1 MMKKNTFKKMATI
14 TVLGLTAFGLVACGN
29 SKKASDGLSK
39 VKDAGKLTVATASG
53 YAPYEFIDMKT
64 DPKKIIGV
72 DMAFSQKLADKLG
85 VKLDVKDMQ
94 FSSILGSVTGGKV
107 DMAIAGMTETEER
120 AKSVDFSDPYVIN
133 ENVTVVRA
141 GDENKW
147 TKQSDFE
154 SLKLVVQKATTQE
167 NVVKDFYKPKQMVS
181 LDTVPEMMM
190 NLKENKVDATV
201 IEASVAKSI
210 IAKDSSFAIAK
221 YELPKKYRYVNT
233 AIAVEKGNKTLLA
246 EINKMVKECKDN
258 GDFAKWFEKYDKIAA
273 ESGN

>member
-1 MMKKNTFKKMATI
+1 MKKTTLKKMATL

-29 SKKASDGLSK
+29 SKKSADGLTK

-107 DMAIAGMTETEER
+107 DMAIAGMTQTEER
-120 AKSVDFSDPYVIN
+120 SKSVDFSDPYVVN

-141 GDENKW
+141 GDQDKW
-147 TKQSDFE
+147 TKQSDL
-154 SLKLVVQKATTQE
+154 SHSKWLCKKRQHKKLLLKISTNQ
-167 NVVKDFYKPKQMVS
+167 
-181 LDTVPEMMM
+181 
-190 NLKENKVDATV
+190 NKWYH
-201 IEASVAKSI
+201 SI
-210 IAKDSSFAIAK
+210 QF
-221 YELPKKYRYVNT
+221 LR
-233 AIAVEKGNKTLLA
+233 
-246 EINKMVKECKDN
+246 
-258 GDFAKWFEKYDKIAA
+258 
-273 ESGN
+273 

>member
-1 MMKKNTFKKMATI
+1 
-14 TVLGLTAFGLVACGN
+14 
-29 SKKASDGLSK
+29 
-39 VKDAGKLTVATASG
+39 
-53 YAPYEFIDMKT
+53 
-64 DPKKIIGV
+64 
-72 DMAFSQKLADKLG
+72 
-85 VKLDVKDMQ
+85 
-94 FSSILGSVTGGKV
+94 
-107 DMAIAGMTETEER
+107 MTQTEER
-120 AKSVDFSDPYVIN
+120 SKSVDFSDPYVVN

-141 GDENKW
+141 GDQDKW

-154 SLKLVVQKATTQE
+154 SLKMVVQKATTQE
-167 NVVKDFYKPKQMVS
+167 TVVKDFYKPKQMVS

-210 IAKDSSFAIAK
+210 IAKDSSFAIAN

>member
-1 MMKKNTFKKMATI
+1 MKKTTLKKMATL

-29 SKKASDGLSK
+29 SKKSADGLTK

-107 DMAIAGMTETEER
+107 DMAIAGMTQTEER
-120 AKSVDFSDPYVIN
+120 SKSVDFSDPYVVN

-141 GDENKW
+141 GDQDKW

-154 SLKLVVQKATTQE
+154 SLKMVVQKATTQE
-167 NVVKDFYKPKQMVS
+167 TVVKDFHKPKQMVS

-210 IAKDSSFAIAK
+210 IAKDSSFAIAN

>member
-1 MMKKNTFKKMATI
+1 MKKTTLKKMATL

-29 SKKASDGLSK
+29 SKKSADGLTK

-107 DMAIAGMTETEER
+107 DMAIAGMTQTEER
-120 AKSVDFSDPYVIN
+120 SKSVDFSDPYVVN

-141 GDENKW
+141 GDQDKW

-154 SLKLVVQKATTQE
+154 SLKMVVQKATFQE
-167 NVVKDFYKPKQMVS
+167 TVVKDFYKPKQMVS

-210 IAKDSSFAIAK
+210 IAKDSSFAIAN

>member
-1 MMKKNTFKKMATI
+1 MKKTTLKKMATL

-29 SKKASDGLSK
+29 SKKSADGLTK

-85 VKLDVKDMQ
+85 VKLQ

-107 DMAIAGMTETEER
+107 DMAIAGMTQTEER
-120 AKSVDFSDPYVIN
+120 SKSVDFSDPYVVN

-141 GDENKW
+141 GDQDKW

-154 SLKLVVQKATTQE
+154 SLKMVVQKATTQE
-167 NVVKDFYKPKQMVS
+167 TVVKDFYKPKQMVS

-210 IAKDSSFAIAK
+210 IAKDSSFAIAN

>member
-1 MMKKNTFKKMATI
+1 MKKTTLKKMATL

-29 SKKASDGLSK
+29 SKKSADGLTK

-107 DMAIAGMTETEER
+107 DMAIAGMTQTEER
-120 AKSVDFSDPYVIN
+120 SKSVDFSDPYVVN

-141 GDENKW
+141 GDQDKW

-154 SLKLVVQKATTQE
+154 SLKMVVQKATTQE
-167 NVVKDFYKPKQMVS
+167 TVAKDFYKPKQMVS

-210 IAKDSSFAIAK
+210 IAKDSSFAIAN

>member
-1 MMKKNTFKKMATI
+1 MKKTTLKKMATI
-14 TVLGLTAFGLVACGN
+14 TVLGFAAFGLVACGN
-29 SKKASDGLSK
+29 SKKSADGLTK

-53 YAPYEFIDMKT
+53 YAPYEFIDIKT

-120 AKSVDFSDPYVIN
+120 AKSVDFSDPYVVN

-141 GDENKW
+141 GDQDKW

-154 SLKLVVQKATTQE
+154 SLKMVAQKATTQE
-167 NVVKDFYKPKQMVS
+167 TVVKDYYKPKQIVS

-210 IAKDSSFAIAK
+210 IAKDSSFAIAN

-233 AIAVEKGNKTLLA
+233 AISVEKGNKTLLA
-246 EINKMVKECKDN
+246 EINKMVKESKDN